1 MTLARTYQSEL
12 RDHLARFHSDAGYPK
27 KAVTLTIAD
36 QKLIV
41 QYETKGEMPNVSK
54 MRQAGKELAIASGTG
69 AIVAGGM
76 AMLIGRT
83 LLGGALARIG
93 VAGAFGA
100 IGLGVLGPAILVG
113 GTVAG
118 VGYTVYK
125 VGQNKAQN
133 DQAQA
138 FGQDLMTHLGNFR
151 PTGSPPSDMAI
162 VTSPDRRI
170 TVIYDPDLGVE

>member
-12 RDHLARFHSDAGYPK
+12 RSHLAGFHSDAGYPK

-54 MRQAGKELAIASGTG
+54 LRQAGKELAFASGTG
-69 AIVAGGM
+69 AVVAGGV

-93 VAGAFGA
+93 ISGAFGA

-118 VGYTVYK
+118 VGYAVYK
-125 VGQNKAQN
+125 VGKNKAQN
-133 DQAQA
+133 DQSQA
-138 FGQDLMTHLGNFR
+138 FGQDLIAHLRNFR
-151 PTGSPPSDMAI
+151 PTSLPHSDMAI
-162 VTSPDRRI
+162 VTSPDHRI
-170 TVIYDPDLGVE
+170 TVIYDPDLGSE